1 MNASHQP
8 QLALRNIDLV
18 PVVDPADSGKV
29 WFTKWR
35 LGDLDPA
42 EAAARFQEL
51 GRLVAAVATPSLE
64 AGTGWVAEHW
74 DSRWDAVE
82 RSTVWSAAIGDTI
95 VAFMLVAEPVIA
107 GSASI
112 YLQAAY
118 VHPALQRRG
127 IAFSLNARMVL
138 RELARRPL
146 GSRWVVSDVMNPV
159 ALAGWRAR
167 LSSSAATYPDVG
179 DGSPRG
185 ELVDVAREAA
195 ALLYS
200 DLEFDD
206 ATGVLHART
215 APRPG
220 PATPSG
226 DRFVDEHFR
235 RHVDHANGDTLLVV
249 FDGRRS
255 EVLRCLGR
263 IPGALVRSSSTGI
276 TSLRSGPR

>member
-8 QLALRNIDLV
+8 QLALRNFDLV
-18 PVVDPADSGKV
+18 PVVDPAASGKV
-29 WFTKWR
+29 RFTKWR
-35 LGDLDPA
+35 LGDLDHA

-82 RSTVWSAAIGDTI
+82 RSTVWSAAVGDTI

-179 DGSPRG
+179 DGSP
-185 ELVDVAREAA
+185 
-195 ALLYS
+195 
-200 DLEFDD
+200 
-206 ATGVLHART
+206 ART

-235 RHVDHANGDTLLVV
+235 RHVDHGNGDTLLVV

-276 TSLRSGPR
+276 TSLRDGRR